1 MENGGY
7 KFRIGVFVLATLVLL
22 AVLVTLFSGL
32 PSLFTPH
39 YRYTVI
45 LPNAS
50 GVGAG
55 TPVRRSG
62 VRIGDVQDVQL
73 DNDTGNVRLTISVER
88 KYSLRKNEVAVLNR
102 GLLGDASIDFV
113 PRPVDPKLPPD
124 LGMLEPGSELRGLAQ
139 ADAQALLNQATELMP
154 GTQDAIRE
162 VGRAAKT
169 FNDMGPDVNT
179 AIREFRDLSK
189 TTRELVPEM
198 AKTNDE
204 ARIAVRNWGKLGERL
219 DVLVQTQ
226 QEKLIKT
233 LEDLDDT
240 LQRVGRVFNE
250 ENQRNLS
257 ATLKNVRQASDSLD
271 SITRNT
277 DDLIKESRKTMARV
291 DSSLVRT
298 DDVLA
303 NLQRTTKPMAE
314 RSDTVMKNL
323 DESTA
328 RLNQVLIEAQEL
340 MRAVAKSNG
349 TVARLLN
356 DPDLYNNLND
366 AACMLTRMMPRVDR
380 ILRDAEVFADKIA
393 RHPESLGVGGA
404 VRPGSGI
411 K

>member
-50 GVGAG
+50 GVGPG

-62 VRIGDVQDVQL
+62 VRIGDVQDVEL
-73 DNDTGNVRLTISVER
+73 DNDTGNVRVAISVER

-113 PRPVDPKLPPD
+113 PRPADPKQAPD

-169 FNDMGPDVNT
+169 FNDLGPDINT

-291 DSSLVRT
+291 DTSLART
-298 DDVLA
+298 DEVLS
-303 NLQRTTKPMAE
+303 NLQRTTKPMAD
-314 RSDTVMKNL
+314 RSDTVMRNL